1 MEKKQDKKEKSI
13 IATTTKI
20 ILGLTVVFVGIGIL
34 LMLST
39 SLFPKLKERV
49 GGWLAGYFNPSV
61 QTQQEIKLTNEENV
75 VIDVVEKAK
84 DSVVS
89 VALDRTLG
97 AEGTIDKI
105 GTGFVV
111 DSSGLIITNQHVVS
125 LSDEKYKVITANGKS
140 FDVEDIIIDDN
151 NDIALLK
158 VKAEGLKALS
168 LGDSSKLKVGQ
179 LVIAIGTPLGE
190 YAGSVTTGIVSGLNR
205 SVATRSGSFWSQT
218 SKQYEDVIQT
228 DAAINPG
235 NSGGPLL
242 NSSGE
247 VIGVNFATTS
257 GADNISFALPSD
269 RVKVR
274 LEEYRKFGK
283 FIKPYLGVEYRMI
296 TELDT
301 LYYTN
306 LKPGALVVRVVA
318 NSPASKAGI
327 KKDDIITKFAGK
339 DVTAALY
346 SYIQAANVGEEVK
359 VEVYREGKT
368 VELSVKLEEA
378 K

>member
-1 MEKKQDKKEKSI
+1 MENKQNKKEKSI

-20 ILGLTVVFVGIGIL
+20 ILGLTVVFVGIGL
-34 LMLST
+34 LFMLTT
-39 SLFPKLKERV
+39 SLFPKFKQKL
-49 GGWLAGYFNPSV
+49 GGWLAGYLTPSV
-61 QTQQEIKLTNEENV
+61 QTQQEIKLTNEESV
-75 VIDVVEKAK
+75 VIDVVEKAR

-97 AEGTIDKI
+97 AGGTIDKI

-111 DSSGLIITNQHVVS
+111 DSNGLIVTNQHVVS
-125 LSDEKYKVITANGKS
+125 LPDEKYKVITADGKS
-140 FDVEDIIIDDN
+140 LDVEDIIIDDN

-158 VKAEGLKALS
+158 VKAEGLKALP

-296 TELDT
+296 TQLDT

-339 DVTAALY
+339 EVTAALY
-346 SYIQAANVGEEVK
+346 SYIQAAKVGEEVK

-368 VELSVKLEEA
+368 IELSVKLEES